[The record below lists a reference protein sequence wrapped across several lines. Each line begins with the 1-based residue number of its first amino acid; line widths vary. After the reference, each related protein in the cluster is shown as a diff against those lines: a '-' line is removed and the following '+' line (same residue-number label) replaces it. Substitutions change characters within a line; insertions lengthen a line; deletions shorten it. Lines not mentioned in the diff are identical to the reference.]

1 MAGIVNGYATV
12 AQVKAH
18 YDPSGAGGSLDDA
31 IIEDKITAASRILDE
46 ECKTRFYTTAA
57 DETRY
62 YTADESDEL
71 WLNDGAI
78 RDILSIT
85 TLATDD
91 DEDRV
96 YETTWATT
104 DYDLR
109 PFNAGLDG
117 LPYTHIKVTPNGRYS
132 FPVGVEKG
140 VKIVGKFGHSAT
152 APIEIQEACITL
164 ATFLLMAMKAVLG
177 TVGGGEVGT
186 EVRLARMHPTVI
198 TLKEKYNT
206 ARVG

>member
-1 MAGIVNGYATV
+1 MAGIVNGYATTQ
-12 AQVKAH
+12 QVKSH

-31 IIEDKITAASRILDE
+31 IIEDKITLASRLLDD
-46 ECKTRFYTTAA
+46 ECHTRFYVPTA

-62 YTADESDEL
+62 YTATESGEL
-71 WLNDGAI
+71 WPDD
-78 RDILSIT
+78 DIVSIT

-104 DYDLR
+104 DYDLM
-109 PFNAGLDG
+109 PFNASLKGE
-117 LPYTHIKVTPNGRYS
+117 PYTHIAITPNGRYS
-132 FPVGVEKG
+132 FPVGVSKG
-140 VKIVGKFGHSAT
+140 VKIVGKFGYSST

-164 ATFLLMAMKAVLG
+164 AIFLLQAMKSSLG
-177 TVGGGEVGT
+177 MVGGGEIGQ
-186 EVRLARMHPTVI
+186 EIRLARMHPTVI
-198 TLKEKYNT
+198 TMKQKYMP